1 MAVYVPQGAAA
12 KPGFYQVVLS
22 ENETIWEVPTKY
34 QNLAHIGTG
43 AFGDVW

>member
-1 MAVYVPQGAAA
+1 MAVITPQAAA

-22 ENETIWEVPTKY
+22 ENETIWEVPMKY